1 MIESAHISTSSTGG
15 EESPMELISNPQ
27 KNSEPKSQCPKN
39 FQSKRFKN
47 LIECYPCVVD
57 DCQILFESQVEL
69 DAHKSEH
76 KKLYKCKY
84 PGCEKTFMQSIN
96 LQKHIKS
103 HRKNKKLFFCPFE
116 GCNKSFSASYSVTLH
131 YRIHT
136 GTMPFK
142 CDICGKKF
150 FDKANWQYHTNNMH
164 KQKNMKKL
172 ICQHKNCGHKSKSEK
187 QLLMH
192 HDKLEVECIKEKN
205 LLLKLIMLYQ
215 NASIDLLANK
225 ENIFDNEIKVEKNI
239 GNYDDKNSIWIN
251 YINNYNL
258 DDDLK
263 NYVNL
268 IKMQSENVINNS
280 IDNDKYKNILD
291 N

>member
-1 MIESAHISTSSTGG
+1 
-15 EESPMELISNPQ
+15 MELISNPQ

-84 PGCEKTFMQSIN
+84 PECKKTFMLSFN

-103 HRKNKKLFFCPFE
+103 HRKNKKLYFCPFE

-131 YRIHT
+131 FRIHT

-142 CDICGKKF
+142 CDICGCTFIARWGEYKYRYKF
-150 FDKANWQYHTNNMH
+150 WDKIKIYECMCPNCRS
-164 KQKNMKKL
+164 L
-172 ICQHKNCGHKSKSEK
+172 IW
-187 QLLMH
+187 
-192 HDKLEVECIKEKN
+192 
-205 LLLKLIMLYQ
+205 
-215 NASIDLLANK
+215 
-225 ENIFDNEIKVEKNI
+225 NELRL
-239 GNYDDKNSIWIN
+239 S
-251 YINNYNL
+251 
-258 DDDLK
+258 
-263 NYVNL
+263 
-268 IKMQSENVINNS
+268 
-280 IDNDKYKNILD
+280 
-291 N
+291 